1 MNNKKE
7 NIMVDDKSIVIKC
20 SNIEDVLRRD
30 TNNPIA
36 EEEIISR
43 IKKANQ
49 ENKDVYI
56 EDPNT
61 GERSLLP
68 KYAIKKLK

>member
-1 MNNKKE
+1 M
-7 NIMVDDKSIVIKC
+7 VIKC
-20 SNIEDVLRRD
+20 SNIEDILQRR
-30 TNNPIA
+30 TNNPIK
-36 EEEIISR
+36 EQQIIDM

-49 ENKDVYI
+49 ENEYVYI

-68 KYAIKKLK
+68 KQVINKL